1 MKFFILFF
9 DNLIKIKNMSLNFI
23 PHNSHNSHN
32 SQTYRPIKT
41 YGPLNPLQRE
51 VIGNRELAHLIK
63 AAKENYIESFTILV
77 KHVKAINL
85 QDPRINALL
94 DVIPESMEGLPLM
107 ELINKQ
113 DSHGNTML
121 HYAVINGDLALVK
134 RLDQFGAEV
143 SLTNYFGWTAF
154 DYAVQQKNVELF
166 QYLMKYH
173 QINFH
178 DTNIRDKFVELAC
191 KGSKDAIE
199 FLIDKW
205 KSLRSPEDL
214 DCYKNILKSCFL
226 NAATFAHPEICML
239 LIEFDR
245 LNEKL
250 INSLDHNGQSAL
262 HLAAIYGE
270 FEICKLILD
279 SFNKDFNPLL
289 NHKDYDG
296 KTAVDYAL
304 DDKNLDIFNLLVQY
318 GAHFSRHDQRLSD
331 LLVIAVDLLVIAADK
346 YDLDSSKYL
355 TNIIKISLDS
365 QLQNTD
371 TQYLQNKLKTAF
383 HTACSNGFDDLVRYF
398 LNDDSI
404 KDIVI
409 GTIDTLGQSG
419 LHLATI
425 NNRKGIVNML
435 IPHSELLNLQDN
447 QGNTALHYGAFRKY
461 SFIYDLLICFGAD
474 DTIKN
479 NNYETPADLM
489 KLYFQSK
496 VPRKLKPS
504 RAM

>member
-1 MKFFILFF
+1 MKL
-9 DNLIKIKNMSLNFI
+9 KST
-23 PHNSHNSHN
+23 SHNAG
-32 SQTYRPIKT
+32 IKT
-41 YGPLNPLQRE
+41 YSPLNPLQRE

-63 AAKENYIESFTILV
+63 AAKENDIESFRILV

-94 DVIPESMEGLPLM
+94 ELIPESMESLRM

-134 RLDQFGAEV
+134 RLDQFGADV
-143 SLTNYFGWTAF
+143 SLTNNFGWTAF

-166 QYLMKYH
+166 QYLMKYQH

-178 DTNIRDKFVELAC
+178 DTNIRDIFVELAC

-199 FLIDKW
+199 FLIDKRGP
-205 KSLRSPEDL
+205 LRSPEDL
-214 DCYKNILKSCFL
+214 DCYENILKSCFL
-226 NAATFAHPEICML
+226 NAAIFAHPEICML
-239 LIEFDR
+239 LIEFDM

-250 INSLDHNGQSAL
+250 INSLDHNGQSGL
-262 HLAAIYGE
+262 HLAVIYGE
-270 FEICKLILD
+270 FEICKLILEHCN
-279 SFNKDFNPLL
+279 SDFNRLL
-289 NHKDYDG
+289 NLKDYHEK
-296 KTAVDYAL
+296 KTALDYAL

-331 LLVIAVDLLVIAADK
+331 LLVIAVDLLVIAADN
-346 YDLDSSKYL
+346 YDLDKSKYL

-409 GTIDTLGQSG
+409 GTIDTLGKSG
-419 LHLATI
+419 LHLASI
-425 NNRKGIVNML
+425 YNKKDIVKML
-435 IPHSELLNLQDN
+435 ILYNELLNLQDN
-447 QGNTALHYGAFRKY
+447 EGNTALHYAAHNRHKHICG
-461 SFIYDLLICFGAD
+461 LLMTFGAD
-474 DTIKN
+474 NTIKN
-479 NNYETPADLM
+479 NNYTTPTDLM
-489 KLYFQSK
+489 GLYLQPK
-496 VPRKLKPS
+496 VPGMLVPS
-504 RAM
+504 RGM